1 MLNSGLIITSGNSN
15 LTRSYQDNQ
24 PAKVATTEIIF
35 GSPITRD
42 CSGAGIC
49 RMVPSGKQNRFPCP
63 SALSLVYLS
72 SDRYLN
78 IVLLKNTIPEVI
90 MKKQFSGSFFQV
102 ESTFKVPK
110 WLQLKLGSEVSLEI
124 QPGGYSISKTGQH
137 LSILFAL

>member
-1 MLNSGLIITSGNSN
+1 
-15 LTRSYQDNQ
+15 
-24 PAKVATTEIIF
+24 
-35 GSPITRD
+35 
-42 CSGAGIC
+42 
-49 RMVPSGKQNRFPCP
+49 
-63 SALSLVYLS
+63 
-72 SDRYLN
+72 
-78 IVLLKNTIPEVI
+78 